1 MKDDNSSPAPD
12 HPSSSEFPE
21 PVKRTEG
28 VDLITGDPKKAIIK
42 LSGPMIVAM
51 VLQTTYNLVNAI
63 WVAGLG
69 GEALAAVGF
78 VTPLFMILVGLS
90 NGLGAGA
97 ASSIA
102 RFIGAGDKKSANN
115 AAIHSLLITMVIS
128 VVITFLLLIFLEP
141 ILIFL
146 GAGSTLDL
154 AVQFGRVTFVGTIF
168 MLFTGAAYGILRAEG
183 DTKRTMYAM
192 VVSSV
197 LNMIL
202 DPILIYTAGL
212 GISGAAWGTLISM
225 ALVSLVILYWF
236 LLKKDTFVSLSLENF
251 LPDFKVVKDVLAV
264 GLPASAEFFIISL
277 NVGILNG
284 LLVLVAGTDAVAV
297 YSAGW
302 RVVMMAILPI
312 VAIGT
317 SVVTVAGVSYGSRK
331 YENLSVAHNYSV
343 KIGSL
348 IALIIA
354 IFTFILAPYMAI
366 LFAYT
371 PQSAY
376 LAPTIAAFLQVMC
389 FFYIFMPPGVMS
401 GSIFQGTGKGMSS
414 LTQTILRNMIF
425 VIIFAYILAI
435 PLNMGER
442 GVWWGIVAGDIAGS
456 MVAYVWARF
465 YIKRLQDNY
474 KPEATPS

>member
-1 MKDDNSSPAPD
+1 MKNDK
-12 HPSSSEFPE
+12 SSSESDHTSSEFHE
-21 PVKRTEG
+21 LEGRTEG
-28 VDLITGDPKKAIIK
+28 VNLILGDPKKAVIK
-42 LSGPMIVAM
+42 LSGPMIIAM
-51 VLQTTYNLVNAI
+51 ILQTTYNLVNAI

-78 VTPLFMILVGLS
+78 VTPLFMIMVGLS

-97 ASSIA
+97 ASSVA
-102 RFIGAGDKKSANN
+102 RFIGAGDKRSANN
-115 AAIHSLLITMVIS
+115 AAIHSLLITIVIS
-128 VVITFLLLIFLEP
+128 VIITFLLLIFLEP

-154 AVQFGRVTFVGTIF
+154 AVQFGRVTFAGTIF

-197 LNMIL
+197 LNMVL
-202 DPILIYTAGL
+202 DPILIYSAGL
-212 GISGAAWGTLISM
+212 GISGAAYGTVISM
-225 ALVSLVILYWF
+225 AMVSLVILYWF
-236 LLKKDTFVSLSLENF
+236 FLKKDTYVSFSLKDF
-251 LPDFKVVKDVLAV
+251 LPDFKVVKDVLSV
-264 GLPASAEFFIISL
+264 GLPASAEFLIISI

-317 SVVTVAGVSYGSRK
+317 SVITVAGVSFGSRK
-331 YENLSVAHNYSV
+331 FENLSITHNYSV

-348 IALIIA
+348 TALILA
-354 IFTFILAPYMAI
+354 ILTFILAPYMAM

-401 GSIFQGTGKGMSS
+401 CSIFQGTGKGMSS
-414 LTQTILRNMIF
+414 LTLAVLRNMIL

-442 GVWWGIVAGDIAGS
+442 GVWWGIVAGDIVGGI
-456 MVAYVWARF
+456 VAYVWARF
-465 YIKRLQDNY
+465 YIRRLQDTY
-474 KPEATPS
+474 KGEVLS

>member
-1 MKDDNSSPAPD
+1 MKDNKSTSSYNQE
-12 HPSSSEFPE
+12 SSEDKLGE
-21 PVKRTEG
+21 KTRG
-28 VDLITGDPKKAIIK
+28 VNLITGDPKKAIIK

-51 VLQTTYNLVNAI
+51 LLQTAYNLVNAI

-78 VTPLFMILVGLS
+78 VTPLFMILIGLS

-102 RFIGAGDKKSANN
+102 RHIGAGDKKSANN
-115 AAIHSLLITMVIS
+115 AAIHSMLITIIIS
-128 VVITFLLLIFLEP
+128 LFLTFLLLILLKP

-146 GAGSTLDL
+146 GAGSTVDL
-154 AVQFGRVTFVGTIF
+154 AVQYGRITFAGTIL

-192 VVSSV
+192 AASSV
-197 LNMIL
+197 LNMVL
-202 DPILIYTAGL
+202 DPLLIYTAGL
-212 GISGAAWGTLISM
+212 GISGAAWGTVISM
-225 ALVSLVILYWF
+225 ALVTVVMLYWF
-236 LLKKDTFVSLSLENF
+236 MIKKDTFISFSLKDF

-264 GLPASAEFFIISL
+264 GLPASAEFLIMSI

-302 RVVMMAILPI
+302 RVVMIAIMPI

-317 SVVTVAGVSYGSRK
+317 SVITVAGVSYGSRR
-331 YENLSVAHNYSV
+331 YENLSIVHNYSV
-343 KIGSL
+343 KIGFI
-348 IALIIA
+348 IALVIA
-354 IFTFILAPYMAI
+354 ISTFILAPYMAL

-371 PQSAY
+371 PESAY

-389 FFYIFMPPGVMS
+389 LFYIFMPPGAMS
-401 GSIFQGTGKGMSS
+401 SSIFQGTGKGMFS
-414 LTQTILRNMIF
+414 LTLTILRNLVF
-425 VIIFAYILAI
+425 VAIFAYILTI
-435 PLNMGER
+435 QFNMGEY
-442 GVWWGIVAGDIAGS
+442 GVWWGIVAGDIVGS
-456 MVAYVWARF
+456 IVAYVWARV
-465 YIKRLQDNY
+465 YIKRLRNTN
-474 KPEATPS
+474 EAVPS